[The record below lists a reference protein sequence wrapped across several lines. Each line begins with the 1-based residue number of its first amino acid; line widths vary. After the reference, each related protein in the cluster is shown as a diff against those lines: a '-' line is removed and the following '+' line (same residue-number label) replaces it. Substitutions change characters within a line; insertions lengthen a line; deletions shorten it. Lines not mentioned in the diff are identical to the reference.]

1 MVSYNKLYRVSLYD
15 RWIFTERCL
24 FSVSLADMYQGIKT
38 GSRILLEICV
48 KWGMRYIIYIS
59 AAVFSVCLGV
69 SLTKPFNFKPRKI
82 NLSLIANYA
91 GYHTCILFPEVVLIK
106 CLFSWC

>member
-1 MVSYNKLYRVSLYD
+1 MVSYNKLYRVSLYQ

-24 FSVSLADMYQGIKT
+24 FSVLLAAMYQDIKT
-38 GSRILLEICV
+38 GSRILLEIYV
-48 KWGMRYIIYIS
+48 KWGMRYAIYIS

-69 SLTKPFNFKPRKI
+69 SLTKPFNFKPCKL

-91 GYHTCILFPEVVLIK
+91 GYHT
-106 CLFSWC
+106 

>member
-1 MVSYNKLYRVSLYD
+1 MVSYNKLYRVSLYQ

-38 GSRILLEICV
+38 VFRILLEICV
-48 KWGMRYIIYIS
+48 KWGMRYVIYIS

-69 SLTKPFNFKPRKI
+69 SLTKPFNFKPCKL